1 MTLDA
6 IKILQDVVQINSV
19 NGNEEEVA
27 KYLRE
32 LLQEHDIE
40 SKIIPY
46 SEGRAS
52 LVAEIGNGNGPVI
65 GFDGHE
71 DTVSLGD
78 ESKWTHHPLSATVTE
93 EGKMYGRGTT
103 DMKSGLVAA
112 VVAMINLKE
121 SGLPLNGTV
130 RLLATVGEEK
140 GELGAG
146 QLAELGYADDM
157 EALVVC
163 EPTGGDFTTL
173 QQMKGTFPLDI
184 PEFDGEMRLI
194 FIGHK
199 GSVNYKVHAKGKAAH
214 SSMPELGKNAI
225 EGLLK
230 FYDKQK
236 VYFDKLT
243 EEDDLLG
250 PTIPVVTLING
261 GEQIN
266 TVPANASMG
275 VKIRTIPALPNE
287 KLISDIQALIDEC
300 NREQDVELSLEV
312 TEVTENVAPVKSSPD
327 SKIVKVTSEVLEEH
341 LQQKAPQVGVSGGT
355 DASQFVRANPN
366 LDIVVCGPG
375 NATAHAVDEYV
386 LVDSFLDFIKIY
398 EDMIQKYFAS

>member
-1 MTLDA
+1 MALDA

-27 KYLRE
+27 NYLRA
-32 LLQEHDIE
+32 LLQEHDIAA
-40 SKIIPY
+40 KIIPY

-52 LVAEIGNGNGPVI
+52 LIAEIGNGNGPVI

-78 ESKWTHHPLSATVTE
+78 ESKWTYPPLSATVTE

-112 VVAMINLKE
+112 VIAMINLKE
-121 SGLPLNGTV
+121 SGVSLNGTV

-163 EPTGGDFTTL
+163 EPTGGDFATL
-173 QQMKGTFPLDI
+173 QQMKDTIPLDI
-184 PEFDGEMRLI
+184 PKFDGEMRLI

-214 SSMPELGKNAI
+214 SSMPELGQNAI

-236 VYFDKLT
+236 AYFDKLT

-250 PTIPVVTLING
+250 STIPVVTLING

-275 VKIRTIPALPNE
+275 VKIRTIPALSNE
-287 KLISDIQALIDEC
+287 KLIADIQALIDEC
-300 NREQDVELSLEV
+300 NREQAVELSL
-312 TEVTENVAPVKSSPD
+312 EVTENVAPVKSSPD

-386 LVDSFLDFIKIY
+386 LIDSFLDFIKIY
-398 EDMIQKYFAS
+398 ENMIQKYFAS

>member
-78 ESKWTHHPLSATVTE
+78 ESKWTYPPLSATVTE

-121 SGLPLNGTV
+121 SGLPLKGTV

-146 QLAELGYADDM
+146 QLAKLGYADDM

-184 PEFDGEMRLI
+184 TEFDGEMRLI

-236 VYFDKLT
+236 VYFDNLT

-300 NREQDVELSLEV
+300 NREQDVELSL
-312 TEVTENVAPVKSSPD
+312 EVTENVAPVKSSPD

-386 LVDSFLDFIKIY
+386 LIDSFLDFIKIY